1 MCGIAGF
8 YSINQKFTESN
19 LKNMT
24 TALSHRGPDA
34 DGFFYD
40 GVCGLGHRRLSVIDL
55 SEAANQP
62 MFTPDE
68 RFAMV
73 YNGEVYNFKELRK
86 QIDTPLRTSSDS
98 EVILALFAKM
108 NIRSVYWLNG
118 IFAFAIYDQFE
129 KALYLFRDRVGVKPL
144 YCYYDEENFAFASE
158 IKSLLEL
165 PQIAKNLDK
174 SAVADFLHLGYIPAP
189 KSIYQNIYKMPA
201 GSWLKISPQGLV
213 QDQYWSLAEKVHDTA
228 TQKKI
233 GIWNREAEAKQQL
246 KKILLSAVNYQLV
259 SDVPLGVFLS
269 GGIDSSLV
277 TALATQESDNQIN
290 TFSIGF
296 KENKFNEAEYARTIA
311 KHLQTNHHELM
322 VSTEE
327 AKALIPQLIDIYDEP
342 FADSSAIP
350 TLLVSKL
357 ARQHVT
363 VALGGDGG
371 DELFLGYGMY
381 QWAERLAKPFWQ
393 TVRKPVAG
401 TLRMFKGNK
410 YQKARSLFNYSK
422 KQDLASHIFSQ
433 EQHLFSKKEIANLL
447 INQTAQSKYGFL
459 PVKRNL
465 NAMEAQALF
474 DLQYYL
480 QDDLLVKVDR
490 ASMRF
495 ALEARVPLLD
505 HRVIEFAINLAPEL
519 KYKNKTSKYLLKQV
533 LYDYVPAKLFDR
545 PKQGFAIPLIDW
557 LKTDLKYLIDDYL
570 NENIIKHYGLVKYE
584 VIDSMK
590 KQFLKGN
597 SYYYN
602 RLWAL
607 IVLHQFMAK
616 HF

>member
-8 YSINQKFTESN
+8 YSTSQKFSETN

-34 DGFFYD
+34 DGFFFD
-40 GVCGLGHRRLSVIDL
+40 GICGLGHRRLSIIDL
-55 SEAANQP
+55 SAAANQP

-73 YNGEVYNFKELRK
+73 YNGEVYNFKELKK
-86 QIDTPLRTSSDS
+86 QLDTPLRTNSDS

-108 NIRSVYWLNG
+108 NIRAVYQLNG

-129 KALYLFRDRVGVKPL
+129 KALYLFRDRIGVKPL
-144 YCYYDEENFAFASE
+144 YYYYDEENFAFASE

-189 KSIYQNIYKMPA
+189 KSIFQNIHKMPA

-213 QDQYWSLAEKVHDTA
+213 QDQYWSLSEKVYDAA
-228 TQKKI
+228 TQKKL
-233 GIWNREAEAKQQL
+233 GILNREAEAKQQL
-246 KKILLSAVNYQLV
+246 KKTLLSAVNYQLV

-277 TALATQESDNQIN
+277 TALATQEADNQIN

-296 KENKFNEAEYARTIA
+296 KENKFNESEYARAVA
-311 KHLQTNHHELM
+311 KHLNTNHHELM

-371 DELFLGYGMY
+371 DEQFFGYGMY

-433 EQHLFSKKEIANLL
+433 EQHLFSKKEISNLL
-447 INQTAQSKYGFL
+447 INPGSQSKYGFL

-495 ALEARVPLLD
+495 GLEARVPLLD

-533 LYDYVPAKLFDR
+533 LYDYVPAKMFDR

-557 LKTDLKYLIDDYL
+557 LKTDLQYLIDDYL

-584 VIDSMK
+584 AVDSIK

>member
-19 LKNMT
+19 LQNMT

-34 DGFFYD
+34 DGFFYT

-68 RFAMV
+68 RYAMV

-86 QIDTPLRTSSDS
+86 QIDTPLRTNSDS
-98 EVILALFAKM
+98 EVILELFAKM

-118 IFAFAIYDQFE
+118 IFALAIYDQFE
-129 KALYLFRDRVGVKPL
+129 KALYLFRDRVGIKPL
-144 YCYYDEENFAFASE
+144 YYYYDEENFAFASE

-246 KKILLSAVNYQLV
+246 KKVLLSAVNYQLV

-277 TALATQESDNQIN
+277 TALATQESDNQVN

-296 KENKFNEAEYARTIA
+296 KENKFNESEYARAIA

-401 TLRMFKGNK
+401 TLRMLKGNK

-447 INQTAQSKYGFL
+447 INQTGQSKYGFL

-533 LYDYVPAKLFDR
+533 LYDYAPAKLFDR

-584 VIDSMK
+584 AVDSIK

-607 IVLHQFMAK
+607 IILHQFMAK

>member
-1 MCGIAGF
+1 
-8 YSINQKFTESN
+8 
-19 LKNMT
+19 MT

-34 DGFFYD
+34 DGFFFD
-40 GVCGLGHRRLSVIDL
+40 GVCGLGHRRLSIIDL
-55 SEAANQP
+55 SAAANQP
-62 MFTPDE
+62 MFTSDE
-68 RFAMV
+68 RYAMV

-86 QIDTPLRTSSDS
+86 QLDIELRTSSDS
-98 EVILALFAKM
+98 EVILELFAKF
-108 NIRSVYWLNG
+108 NIRSVYQLNG
-118 IFAFAIYDQFE
+118 IFAYAIYDQFE
-129 KALYLFRDRVGVKPL
+129 KSLYLFRDRVGIKPL
-144 YCYYDEENFAFASE
+144 YYYYDEENFAFASE
-158 IKSLLEL
+158 IKSLLTL
-165 PQIAKNLDK
+165 PQIQKNLNR
-174 SAVADFLHLGYIPAP
+174 SAVADFLHLGYVPAP
-189 KSIYQNIYKMPA
+189 QSIYQNIHKMPA
-201 GSWLKISPQGLV
+201 GSWLKISPNGLV
-213 QDQYWSLAEKVHDTA
+213 QDQYWSLSEKVYDQA
-228 TQKKI
+228 TQKKL
-233 GIWNREAEAKQQL
+233 GILNREAEAKQQL
-246 KKILLSAVNYQLV
+246 KKTLLSAVNYQLV

-277 TALATQESDNQIN
+277 TALATQEADNQIN

-296 KENKFNEAEYARTIA
+296 KENKFNEADYAQAVA
-311 KHLQTNHHELM
+311 KHLRTNHHEFM
-322 VSTEE
+322 VSTAE
-327 AKALIPQLIDIYDEP
+327 AKAWIPQLIDIYDEP

-371 DELFLGYGMY
+371 DELFFGYGMY

-401 TLRMFKGNK
+401 TLRMFRGNK

-433 EQHLFSKKEIANLL
+433 EQHLFSKKEISNLL
-447 INQTAQSKYGFL
+447 INPGLPSKYGFL

-545 PKQGFAIPLIDW
+545 PKQGFAIPLVDW

-570 NENIIKHYGLVKYE
+570 NENMVKHYGLVKYE
-584 VIDSMK
+584 AVDSMK
-590 KQFLKGN
+590 KYFLKGN

-616 HF
+616 NF